1 MSLNAL
7 LHYWDIVE
15 FRARTAMASE
25 AAKTYLNFLWWI
37 IDPMLTMAVFY
48 LLFAVVLQRGTEDFV
63 FFLMIG
69 LVVWQW
75 FGNTVGSAALSIQ
88 QSASLIS
95 QVSFPKVLLPLTVIL
110 TNTYK
115 FLFVVAILLAVL
127 WLAGFPPSPSY
138 LALLPLMLLQLLLIY
153 GASTAVAALVP
164 LVPDLQYVVSNL
176 LRAMMFLSGIFYPL
190 SAVPPSLQPAFL
202 MNPMLSIID
211 AYREVLMHQ
220 SWPDLA
226 NLRYAIGATLLLVV
240 LATIL
245 TRSLDKRFARL
256 VVQR

>member
-1 MSLNAL
+1 MSLNTL
-7 LHYWDIVE
+7 LHYWDIVV
-15 FRARTAMASE
+15 FRARTTMASE

-48 LLFAVVLQRGTEDFV
+48 LLFAVVLQRGTEDFI

-95 QVSFPKVLLPLTVIL
+95 QVNFPKVLLPLTVVL

-115 FLFVVAILLAVL
+115 FLFVAGILLIVL

-138 LALLPLMLLQLLLIY
+138 LALLPLLLMQLLLIY
-153 GASTAVAALVP
+153 GASTLVAALVP

-202 MNPMLSIID
+202 LNPMLSIIN

-226 NLRYAIGATLLLVV
+226 NLSYAIGTTFLLVV

>member
-1 MSLNAL
+1 MSLNTL
-7 LHYWDIVE
+7 LHYCDIVV
-15 FRARTAMASE
+15 FRAGTAMASE

-63 FFLMIG
+63 FFLIVG

-75 FGNTVGSAALSIQ
+75 FGNTVGSAAPSIQ

-115 FLFVVAILLAVL
+115 FLFVSGILLIVL
-127 WLAGFPPSPSY
+127 WLSGFPPSASY
-138 LALLPLMLLQLLLIY
+138 LALLPLVLLQLLLIY
-153 GASTAVAALVP
+153 GASTAVASLVP
-164 LVPDLQYVVSNL
+164 LIPDIQHIVSNV

-190 SAVPPSLQPAFL
+190 SAVPPGLQQAFL
-202 MNPMLSIID
+202 LNPMLSIIE
-211 AYREVLMHQ
+211 AYRQVLIHQ
-220 SWPDLA
+220 AWPDFE
-226 NLRYAIGATLLLVV
+226 NLQYAIGVTLILAV
-240 LATIL
+240 LATLL